1 MYWLQVTQYSSLFG
15 SFINRRIECVANHNR
30 TERDF
35 HCAKLSFSR
44 ITTQQKKLWVE
55 WATSLNR
62 LSPLFIQ
69 NWQNVSC
76 FLELNPNLVFS
87 QLVLSLKC
95 SSRFTPQSSRN
106 WSWCGQWIQ
115 GLAWTHMIER
125 ITVNLQAVTPP
136 SQFVCLFVLCAHRS
150 WSFYPLLT
158 RLMLRHVGNTN
169 RRITSISEEVTPNGI
184 ASSDRLRGQMHNPP
198 SHSQRTTVWPRFGRA
213 AARGLGARPRLPSPP
228 RCCYWGWAPNPVC
241 SGAID
246 EGLAAAAAHLGRL

>member
-15 SFINRRIECVANHNR
+15 SFINRRIQCVANHNR

-76 FLELNPNLVFS
+76 FLKLNPNLVFS

-95 SSRFTPQSSRN
+95 SSTFTPQSSRN

-136 SQFVCLFVLCAHRS
+136 SQFVCLFCVRTAPGHSIHYWHGWC
-150 WSFYPLLT
+150 WDMWETLT
-158 RLMLRHVGNTN
+158 G
-169 RRITSISEEVTPNGI
+169 E
-184 ASSDRLRGQMHNPP
+184 
-198 SHSQRTTVWPRFGRA
+198 
-213 AARGLGARPRLPSPP
+213 
-228 RCCYWGWAPNPVC
+228 
-241 SGAID
+241 
-246 EGLAAAAAHLGRL
+246 